1 MRQRFIQSFPTSQDI
16 QSALDNKELGKPYVA
31 LSREE
36 PSIDWNSKEI
46 NYTGMPLTFEIISG
60 GTIGLMGYYNS
71 ETKYEYQIN
80 DGEIVTGQA
89 AGNVYTNISLNAG
102 DVIKIRGFLNT
113 KNGGLSVN
121 PDTDLVFNIYGNV
134 ASLGSSSKVKIE
146 LAGKHV
152 ISAENLV
159 MLDPYFVC
167 YQLFYRCT
175 DLIIAPKTVISKNC
189 RDMFDGC
196 ISLTTAPTLPAT
208 ELESNCYNMMFYNCS
223 SLTQAP
229 ELPATTLASSCYNSM
244 FAGCE
249 SLTKAPSV
257 LPATTLV
264 SDCYSYMFADC
275 KSLTTAPELPATTLT
290 VDCYTQMFKYCTSLT
305 KAPELPATTL
315 ASRCYNNMFV
325 GCKSL
330 TKAPELP
337 ATKLA
342 DDCYAGMFADCTSL
356 TTAPELPA
364 TELARGCYNYM
375 FQSCKS
381 LATAPSVLPATTL
394 ASSCY
399 NWMFKNCSSLT
410 TAPEL
415 PATTLVDNCYNEM
428 FESCKS
434 LNYIKCL
441 ATDISAT
448 GCTNGWVKNVASS
461 GTFVK
466 HPNATWTTGTS
477 GIPTG
482 WTVVDAE
489 I

>member
-1 MRQRFIQSFPTSQDI
+1 MRQRFIQSFPTSEDI

-46 NYTGMPLTFEIISG
+46 DYTGMPLTFEIISG
-60 GTIGLMGYYNS
+60 GTIGLKGIS
-71 ETKYEYQIN
+71 AETNYEYQIN

-89 AGNVYTNISLNAG
+89 ASNAYTNISLNAG

-113 KNGGLSVN
+113 KNVGLSVN
-121 PDTDLVFNIYGNV
+121 PDADLVFNIYGNV

-152 ISAENLV
+152 INAENLV
-159 MLDPYFVC
+159 MLDPNFVC

-208 ELESNCYNMMFYNCS
+208 KLESTCYYMMFYNCT

-229 ELPATTLASSCYNSM
+229 ELPATELASSCYYNM
-244 FAGCE
+244 FAGCK

-257 LPATTLV
+257 LPATSLTNG
-264 SDCYSYMFADC
+264 CYMYMFADC
-275 KSLTTAPELPATTLT
+275 TSLTKAPELPATELT
-290 VDCYTQMFKYCTSLT
+290 QDCYTQMFKYCTSLT

-315 ASRCYNNMFV
+315 AVRCYSSMFL

-330 TKAPELP
+330 E
-337 ATKLA
+337 
-342 DDCYAGMFADCTSL
+342 
-356 TTAPELPA
+356 TAPELPA
-364 TELARGCYNYM
+364 TTLADSCYWSMFSDCTKLTQAPELPATTLAISCYSSM
-375 FQSCKS
+375 FQSCIN
-381 LATAPSVLPATTL
+381 LTQAPSVLPATTL

-410 TAPEL
+410 TTPAL
-415 PATTLVDNCYNEM
+415 PATTLVDKCYNEM

-441 ATDISAT
+441 ATDMSSDNCT
-448 GCTNGWVKNVASS
+448 GSWVSRVAST

-466 HPNATWTTGTS
+466 HPDATWTTGIS
-477 GIPTG
+477 GIPAG
-482 WTVVDAE
+482 WTIENAV